1 MRTGP
6 PAAWPRMQN
15 QSAGQP
21 RQRASVPKVPG
32 GFVTPA
38 AAPPPCAHNSGRKNT
53 RGRKAACPR
62 PAGSRSRP
70 QQRPGLGRGGRG
82 GGTEEALGPDKGTGQ
97 TPATPQPFLPT
108 EATEET
114 WQGRLLCS
122 EFELKLKIHI
132 SRPRFGLQ
140 GRLAAQ
146 RVHRAGSGSRVGH
159 GAGQGQGQVTTQLCT
174 WLSQGLQGRVGGSA
188 PRASERPVWTGESGW
203 ANVLVPSN
211 TCLSRQSCA
220 VSSFSSTRYR
230 EEWGRV

>member
-1 MRTGP
+1 MTVPREGTSPHAHGP

-53 RGRKAACPR
+53 RGRKAACPW

-82 GGTEEALGPDKGTGQ
+82 GGTEEALGPDQGTGQ

-122 EFELKLKIHI
+122 GFELKRKIHI

-140 GRLAAQ
+140 GRLAPQ

-159 GAGQGQGQVTTQLCT
+159 GAGQGRGRAAGQVKVK
-174 WLSQGLQGRVGGSA
+174 GRPPHSPVRGSV
-188 PRASERPVWTGESGW
+188 RASKG
-203 ANVLVPSN
+203 
-211 TCLSRQSCA
+211 
-220 VSSFSSTRYR
+220 
-230 EEWGRV
+230 EWGAVHHEPPRG